1 MSYLQ
6 RKKYK
11 ILIGDELKAHPLF
24 FIIVRGG
31 EFLKIQ
37 KKIQTSFNK
46 AIGWNDGGAT
56 SSNIVDDVV
65 NALTPEQLE
74 INQEKL
80 KLIQQKLNFIKK
92 CCKTVDAE
100 FKTYDYTLARMGMS
114 LSKALINNKAQDNIA
129 NIKMLQVIR
138 TNQIVCF
145 QAVEEILAILR
156 GEPTLYAIYIS
167 DIDNNVQRI
176 EYSANQINEIFSMQ
190 GKRIGLDAKTALS
203 RFFDNAGNILK
214 QESAASQIDISQH
227 YRYFQGHLLE
237 VVGGKIKSPG
247 VAQEVFEAH
256 YSRNYCK
263 FDYSQ
268 QSKTFIAMANAAD
281 DRLQDWNG
289 IRRLYF
295 VRAADNLSWY
305 SGGDID
311 NISVKSLKFS
321 NIDRIVRNS
330 KTNHNI
336 LGLSSERSL
345 NDVINQLDAIFG
357 SLDAKNNP
365 KLTADMIRQILIPF
379 TQTIETSM
387 VGKHNAV
394 FNTGMI
400 DQEVNKI
407 IKNLTK

>member
-1 MSYLQ
+1 
-6 RKKYK
+6 
-11 ILIGDELKAHPLF
+11 
-24 FIIVRGG
+24 
-31 EFLKIQ
+31 
-37 KKIQTSFNK
+37 
-46 AIGWNDGGAT
+46 
-56 SSNIVDDVV
+56 
-65 NALTPEQLE
+65 
-74 INQEKL
+74 
-80 KLIQQKLNFIKK
+80 
-92 CCKTVDAE
+92 
-100 FKTYDYTLARMGMS
+100 MGMS
-114 LSKALINNKAQDNIA
+114 LSKALINNKAQNNIA

-138 TNQIVCF
+138 TNQIICF

-176 EYSANQINEIFSMQ
+176 EYSANQINEIFSTQ

-203 RFFDNAGNILK
+203 RFFDKAGNILK

-263 FDYSQ
+263 FDYNQ

-295 VRAADNLSWY
+295 ARATDNLSWY

-321 NIDRIVRNS
+321 NIDRIVRKS
-330 KTNHNI
+330 KTNHNV
-336 LGLSSERSL
+336 LSLSSERSL
-345 NDVINQLDAIFG
+345 NDAINQLDAIFG
-357 SLDAKNNP
+357 SLDVKNNP
-365 KLTADMIRQILIPF
+365 KLTADMIRQILVPF
-379 TQTIETSM
+379 TQTIEASM

-394 FNTGMI
+394 FNTNMI
-400 DQEVNKI
+400 TQEVNKI

>member
-1 MSYLQ
+1 MA
-6 RKKYK
+6 K
-11 ILIGDELKAHPLF
+11 
-24 FIIVRGG
+24 GG
-31 EFLKIQ
+31 GILKIQ

-46 AIGWNDGGAT
+46 AIGWDDGGTT
-56 SSNIVDDVV
+56 SNDIVDEVV
-65 NALTPEQLE
+65 NALTPKQLE

-92 CCKTVDAE
+92 HCKMVDAE
-100 FKTYDYTLARMGMS
+100 LKTYDYTLARMGMS
-114 LSKALINNKAQDNIA
+114 LSKALINNKAQNNIA

-176 EYSANQINEIFSMQ
+176 EYSANQINEIFSTQ

-203 RFFDNAGNILK
+203 RFFDKAGNILK

-237 VVGGKIKSPG
+237 VVGGKVKSG

-263 FDYSQ
+263 FDYNQ

-295 VRAADNLSWY
+295 ARAADNLSWY

-311 NISVKSLKFS
+311 NISVKSLNFS
-321 NIDRIVRNS
+321 NIDRVVRKS
-330 KTNHNI
+330 KTNHNV
-336 LGLSSERSL
+336 LNLSSERSL
-345 NDVINQLDAIFG
+345 NDAINQLDAIFG
-357 SLDAKNNP
+357 SLDAKNSP
-365 KLTADMIRQILIPF
+365 KLTADMIRQILVPF

-387 VGKHNAV
+387 VGKRNAV
-394 FNTGMI
+394 FNTNMI
-400 DQEVNKI
+400 TQEVNKI

>member
-1 MSYLQ
+1 MA
-6 RKKYK
+6 K
-11 ILIGDELKAHPLF
+11 
-24 FIIVRGG
+24 GG
-31 EFLKIQ
+31 GILKIQ

-46 AIGWNDGGAT
+46 AIGWDDGGTT
-56 SSNIVDDVV
+56 SNNIVDEVV
-65 NALTPEQLE
+65 NALTPKQLE

-92 CCKTVDAE
+92 HCKIVDAE
-100 FKTYDYTLARMGMS
+100 LKTYDYTLARMGMS
-114 LSKALINNKAQDNIA
+114 LSKALINNKAQNNIA

-176 EYSANQINEIFSMQ
+176 EYSANQINEIFSTQ
-190 GKRIGLDAKTALS
+190 GKHIGLDAKTALS
-203 RFFDNAGNILK
+203 RFFDKAGNILK

-237 VVGGKIKSPG
+237 VVGGKIKPG

-263 FDYSQ
+263 FDYNQ

-295 VRAADNLSWY
+295 ARATDNLSWY

-321 NIDRIVRNS
+321 NIDRIIGKS
-330 KTNHNI
+330 KTNHNV
-336 LGLSSERSL
+336 LNLSSERSL

-365 KLTADMIRQILIPF
+365 KLTADMIRQILVPF
-379 TQTIETSM
+379 TQTIEASM

-394 FNTGMI
+394 FNTNMI